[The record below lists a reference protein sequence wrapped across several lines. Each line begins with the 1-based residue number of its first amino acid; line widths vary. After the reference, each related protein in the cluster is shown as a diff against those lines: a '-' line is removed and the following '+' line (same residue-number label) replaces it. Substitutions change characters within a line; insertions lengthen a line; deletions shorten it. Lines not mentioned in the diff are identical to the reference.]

1 MSVLR
6 RFFQLSTPQAV
17 DPDARLDT
25 VTFYSALS
33 FMAVILVVTL
43 PYRPF

>member
-1 MSVLR
+1 MRALR
-6 RFFQLSTPQAV
+6 RLFRFSTPQAA

-33 FMAVILVVTL
+33 FMAVILVITL

>member
-1 MSVLR
+1 MRALR
-6 RFFQLSTPQAV
+6 RFFRLSTAPAV

-25 VTFYSALS
+25 VSFYSALS